1 MTKLLKHSVLA
12 MGLVLGSSTY
22 AHAETV
28 ALANGGI
35 GGVIQ
40 DIIDWLFHISSDNN
54 NQSNNNPG
62 NPKTNVAPE
71 IDPNLAMSGCM
82 LLGGTLTV
90 MRSRRFRRRPA
101 N

>member
-54 NQSNNNPG
+54 NQGNSNPS

-71 IDPNLAMSGCM
+71 IDRFLSAPGDSAP
-82 LLGGTLTV
+82 LT
-90 MRSRRFRRRPA
+90 PH
-101 N
+101 